1 MYIGRIGLKNGHN
14 RKFLVRAHFE
24 DKAMIALSHKA
35 HELMMKD
42 VLVEG
47 WTVEPIFDDG
57 PEVEE
62 I

>member
-1 MYIGRIGLKNGHN
+1 LKNGHN